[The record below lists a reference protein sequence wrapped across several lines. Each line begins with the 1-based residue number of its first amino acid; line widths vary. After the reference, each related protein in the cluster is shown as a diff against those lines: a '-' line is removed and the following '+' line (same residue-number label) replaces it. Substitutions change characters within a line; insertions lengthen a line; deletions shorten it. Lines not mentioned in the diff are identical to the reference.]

1 MSPDPGSSC
10 LQDSFTPSDTAPSL
24 GATSLP
30 PPHSLPQRLPRT
42 QFLFPR
48 LSAAS
53 VPCACR
59 WELQLQPRETQDR
72 QTSGKSPVC
81 LPAPL
86 QLSAGPHS
94 LPRRVTKWSSRLHCC
109 LVGTFLVWVK
119 YVPNAWRSVLPRL
132 KARAF
137 LLAVLSPLHCQPR
150 FRLAYN
156 LTSCS
161 EPALRKGNRNHLC
174 RAPRSVSMTE
184 NSLGGG

>member
-1 MSPDPGSSC
+1 MRQPDSRGARSLVANEPSRQRRPRHLFMQSAFRWGPRRPGAWPGSGHRVMS
-10 LQDSFTPSDTAPSL
+10 SE
-24 GATSLP
+24 
-30 PPHSLPQRLPRT
+30 
-42 QFLFPR
+42 
-48 LSAAS
+48 
-53 VPCACR
+53 
-59 WELQLQPRETQDR
+59 ELRLQPRETQDR

-94 LPRRVTKWSSRLHCC
+94 LPRRVNKWSSRSHCC

-137 LLAVLSPLHCQPR
+137 LLAVLSLLHGQPR

-161 EPALRKGNRNHLC
+161 EPALRKGNRKHRC